1 MAKKPAYEE
10 LEKRVQELEQVEAGL
25 RTAETEMERSQSLLQ
40 AALESTAD
48 GILVVSMDGSWTSF
62 NQKFID
68 MWEIPDFIWKA
79 GDDKAALEYIIGV
92 FEAPD
97 EFMSIVGYLYDHP
110 EKESFDTF
118 RVKDGRI
125 FERYSM
131 PQRLGEK
138 IIGRVWSFRDV
149 TRRKLAEEAL
159 RESEERFR
167 ELAEM
172 LPEVV
177 FETDWDFNL
186 TYANRRAFELF
197 GYSEEDLEE
206 GLNGLDMFIPADRE
220 RLEERIARRMRGES
234 SGRTEYQAL
243 KKDGSS
249 FPVLFHASSIKSDG
263 ELVGLRGIVIDITE
277 LKKAEEVLKQEKNR
291 AETYLN
297 IAGVIIMA
305 MDTRGVVTMI
315 NRKGCE
321 VLGYDEAEILG
332 KNWFSEF
339 IPERIRREV
348 KPVFKKLINGE
359 VTEFYENPVLTK
371 SGEERLIAWHNTIL
385 TNDQGEI
392 TGNLS
397 SGEDITQ
404 RRQAEEER
412 LILEEQ
418 YQQSQKVESLGR
430 LAGGVAHD
438 LNNLLTPILGYSE
451 ILMADSEAD
460 GKWRKSA
467 SEILRAG
474 FRARDLVKQ
483 LLAFSRKQTLDY
495 RLVDLSKTVME
506 FEPLLRRTIREDI
519 EIQVKPSYDIS
530 TIMADVGQIEQVIMN
545 LAVNAQDAM
554 KGGGR
559 LTIETSTAELDEKY
573 AATQQGVK
581 QGEYAVLIVSD
592 TGCGMDPGTLK
603 NIFEPFFTT
612 KGEMGTGLGLATVY
626 GIVKQHEGHIQT
638 CSQPGEGTTIEIYL
652 PISREVNP
660 EKNSSGKISSKL
672 KGSETILLV
681 EDDPQ
686 VLDFTSI
693 ILKRQGYTVLE
704 AESGPEALIVLGNQS
719 EPVDL
724 MLTDVILPGMNG
736 KDLFSRV
743 VEDHP
748 RMKVLFMSGYT
759 DDVIAHHGVLDE
771 GVAFIQKPF
780 ASQALSIK
788 LREVLDK

>member
-92 FEAPD
+92 FEEPD

-197 GYSEEDLEE
+197 GYSEADLEE

-297 IAGVIIMA
+297 IAGVIILA
-305 MDTRGVVTMI
+305 MDTRGIVTMI

-321 VLGYDEAEILG
+321 VLGYDEGEILG

-348 KPVFKKLINGE
+348 QPVFKKLINGE

-385 TNDQGEI
+385 VNDQGEI

-397 SGEDITQ
+397 SGEDITL

-573 AATQQGVK
+573 AATHQGAK
-581 QGEYAVLIVSD
+581 QGEYVVLIVSD

-603 NIFEPFFTT
+603 SIFEPFFTT

-626 GIVKQHEGHIQT
+626 GIVKQHEGHIQAY
-638 CSQPGEGTTIEIYL
+638 SQPGEGTTIEVYL

-660 EKNSSGKISSKL
+660 GKNSSGTISAKL

-704 AESGPEALIVLGNQS
+704 AESGPEALMVLENQS

-736 KDLFSRV
+736 KDLFSKV